1 MPSAF
6 FVCVCGVE
14 AEPKAQSLAKR
25 AGGVVYIF
33 EKRPNCEESVNF
45 ASLFAR
51 KINRF

>member
-6 FVCVCGVE
+6 LVGVCGVE

-25 AGGVVYIF
+25 RGVVYIF

-51 KINRF
+51 EINRF

>member
-25 AGGVVYIF
+25 RGVVYIF
-33 EKRPNCEESVNF
+33 ENKLGWGPTS
-45 ASLFAR
+45 
-51 KINRF
+51 

>member
-25 AGGVVYIF
+25 RGVVYIF

-51 KINRF
+51 EINRF